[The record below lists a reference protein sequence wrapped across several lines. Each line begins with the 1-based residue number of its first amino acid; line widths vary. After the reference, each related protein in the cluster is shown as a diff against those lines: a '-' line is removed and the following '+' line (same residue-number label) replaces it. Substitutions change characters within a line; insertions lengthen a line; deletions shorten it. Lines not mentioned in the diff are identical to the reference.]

1 MDWGMMKNPTVAL
14 PVICNPV
21 SGLANIP
28 NGANGSLYQPVPQRE
43 QFHNTPT
50 VKRTSSASGIKGSSH
65 HGQASYSCWHLLL
78 RNRLRFGVAM
88 SVLILLTD
96 VVLRF
101 SWVLR
106 FYHKLFPS
114 GDSFVLCTQFLEVF
128 RRAIWNL
135 LRVEWENLKQAG
147 HHLPSKPLSSPAAT
161 VQMIPTSSDE
171 EKGILLSQRAHAGGS
186 DKNHSMRKIPYEKN
200 PKA

>member
-1 MDWGMMKNPTVAL
+1 
-14 PVICNPV
+14 
-21 SGLANIP
+21 
-28 NGANGSLYQPVPQRE
+28 
-43 QFHNTPT
+43 
-50 VKRTSSASGIKGSSH
+50 
-65 HGQASYSCWHLLL
+65 
-78 RNRLRFGVAM
+78 M

-135 LRVEWENLKQAG
+135 LRVEWENLKQSG
-147 HHLPSKPLSSPAAT
+147 HHLPSKPVVSPAAT
-161 VQMIPTSSDE
+161 VQMIPVSTDWE
-171 EKGILLSQRAHAGGS
+171 EGSFLQQRGGHVGNEKS
-186 DKNHSMRKIPYEKN
+186 LRKIPYEKN
-200 PKA
+200 AEA